1 MIEVK
6 YVRKL
11 FEHKKSFLELEHQV
25 YKLLRENNN
34 ASSFMSGQVNND
46 IRSPP
51 FCNSSIVYDGKLP
64 SFYHHS
70 DENSNC
76 NKDNLG
82 SSKVHQP
89 QPFIDNIFKIPID
102 QHQNPS

>member
-1 MIEVK
+1 
-6 YVRKL
+6 
-11 FEHKKSFLELEHQV
+11 
-25 YKLLRENNN
+25 
-34 ASSFMSGQVNND
+34 MSGQVNND

-51 FCNSSIVYDGKLP
+51 FGNLTNSSIVYDGKLP

-76 NKDNLG
+76 NKDSLG

-89 QPFIDNIFKIPID
+89 QPFIDNIFKISID
-102 QHQNPS
+102 HHQNPS